1 MTTRKELD
9 NRMEAESY
17 LISKGVL
24 SPRRRTSSGDAA
36 EAELTKALEEA
47 KNSDL
52 PLIWVRGQG
61 WMLDTEGVLEA
72 LTAGTLAEKTR

>member
-1 MTTRKELD
+1 MTTRNELD

-24 SPRRRTSSGDAA
+24 SPRRRTPSGDAA
-36 EAELTKALEEA
+36 EAELTKALEEH

-52 PLIWVRGQG
+52 PLTWVRGRG
-61 WMLDTEGVLEA
+61 WIPDPDLYTEA
-72 LTAGTLAEKTR
+72 LKADSSAAKPR